1 MRQLKAWICK
11 TLAPVRTWFLEYFL
25 PAWAKD
31 SVYHENRI
39 LRDKLERQEQE
50 IKRLNAY
57 IDGMESG
64 LRSVRR
70 IVIQNGVRQ

>member
-1 MRQLKAWICK
+1 MRRFKKW
-11 TLAPVRTWFLEYFL
+11 LAERFL

-31 SVYHENRI
+31 SVYRENAA

-50 IKRLNAY
+50 IGRLNAY

-64 LRSVRR
+64 LRAMRR
-70 IVIQNGVRQ
+70 IVIQNGVKP